1 MSLIIVKKTK
11 DLFKTHGLKTSDE
24 AVKALDAEFKKMCQK
39 TADTVLTNKLK
50 TVKAVH
56 VQKLNL

>member
-11 DLFKTHGLKTSDE
+11 DLFKAHGLKTSDE
-24 AVKALDAEFKKMCQK
+24 AVRVLNEEFKKMCEK

-50 TVKAVH
+50 TVKGAH
-56 VQKLNL
+56 VPKLS